1 MKAQSI
7 MPILPLLMMG
17 TYEPIYPQI
26 GYNSPI
32 YIPKKHTVQSYR
44 SQQKEGKRK

>member
-1 MKAQSI
+1 MKKDPS
-7 MPILPLLMMG
+7 ILPFMMMG
-17 TYEPIYPQI
+17 LINEPLIGSI
-26 GYNSPI
+26 GYTSPI

>member
-1 MKAQSI
+1 MKKSFGSA
-7 MPILPLLMMG
+7 ILPILMMG

-26 GYNSPI
+26 GYTSPI